1 MRIICLALGFS
12 TLLASCASGPPPR
25 IYLLAAPAQ
34 ASSPQA
40 ANAAPVQLQTVLLP
54 DYLDTTD
61 ILSRAGPHELAASR
75 TANWGERLS
84 QGITHALQAGLESRL
99 PAGSL
104 TLNPPASASAAQV
117 LVTVDAFD
125 AWPDGHCV
133 LAAHWT
139 ILRSTTDAGGQTG
152 QASFT
157 SPLATNADDA
167 ARVAAMAGVVDQLS
181 ARIALALQRPG
192 V

>member
-1 MRIICLALGFS
+1 MKTICLALGFS
-12 TLLASCASGPPPR
+12 TLLASCASGPSPR

-34 ASSPQA
+34 AAGPRA
-40 ANAAPVQLQTVLLP
+40 ANVAPVQLQTVLIP
-54 DYLDTTD
+54 DYLDNTD
-61 ILSRAGPHELAASR
+61 IFTRTGPHEVAASR

-84 QGITHALQAGLESRL
+84 QGITHALDAGLESRL

-104 TLNPPASASAAQV
+104 TLNQPAKASSAQL
-117 LVTVDAFD
+117 LVTVDSFD

-139 ILRSTTDAGGQTG
+139 LLQTAASAAGRENQGTFISPP
-152 QASFT
+152 AT
-157 SPLATNADDA
+157 SQPVGDIEL
-167 ARVAAMAGVVDQLS
+167 VAAMAATVDQL
-181 ARIALALQRPG
+181 AMRIATDLGG